1 MTASSPLRSRT
12 SSASSRRRDERGV
25 AFPSPVVMLSI
36 IAVAMAGFAFVATS
50 DEEPTERRITTASAP
65 ATETPAATPE
75 VVPTTPAPTKKPK
88 PQVKRGEVYVE
99 VYNNSG
105 IKGLAAGTAAKATQ
119 VGWQVVGEDNW
130 QGVIPASTVYYP
142 ARLQAA
148 AKLLALDLGIQRTA
162 PAVEPMR
169 MDRLTVILTVDAA

>member
-1 MTASSPLRSRT
+1 MTASSPLR
-12 SSASSRRRDERGV
+12 SRRRDERGV

-65 ATETPAATPE
+65 VTETPPPE
-75 VVPTTPAPTKKPK
+75 VVPTTPAPTTKPK
-88 PQVKRGEVYVE
+88 PQVQRGEVYVE

-130 QGVIPASTVYYP
+130 QGVISASTVYYP
-142 ARLQAA
+142 ARLRAA
-148 AKLLALDLGIQRTA
+148 ARLLALDLGIQRTA

>member
-1 MTASSPLRSRT
+1 
-12 SSASSRRRDERGV
+12 
-25 AFPSPVVMLSI
+25 MLSV

-50 DEEPTERRITTASAP
+50 DPEPTEKRITTTSAP
-65 ATETPAATPE
+65 AASETPAPEVATPE
-75 VVPTTPAPTKKPK
+75 AAPTTPAPTKKPK

-105 IKGLAAGTAAKATQ
+105 IKGLAATTAAKATQ

-130 QGVIPASTVYYP
+130 YGAIPASTVYHP
-142 ARLQAA
+142 ARLKAA

-162 PAVEPMR
+162 LAVVPMK
-169 MDRLTVILTVDAA
+169 MDRLTIVLTADAA